1 MSETVELRHGKG
13 DVDHELDFSSTDS
26 CPELMQYFLDQL
38 GLPAPDEFVCLSVQL
53 GGKENPLLGA
63 YGTPYRLKPEYFEK
77 VRIVCAG
84 DFLNV
89 MSKAIVAYLRRN
101 KPLTEWRDYFT
112 ELSASMT
119 MAERLQELRKAAER
133 GDKIGTYAEARI
145 CERCEEEWFEPVGP
159 EAGDGDLLNV
169 EFDEPAE

>member
-13 DVDHELDFSSTDS
+13 DVDHELDFNSTDS
-26 CPELMQYFLDQL
+26 CPELMQYFLEQL

-53 GGKENPLLGA
+53 GGKENALVGA

-89 MSKAIVAYLRRN
+89 MSKAIVAYLRKG
-101 KPLTEWRDYFT
+101 KPLSEWRDYFT
-112 ELSASMT
+112 ELPASMT
-119 MAERLQELRKAAER
+119 TAERLQELRKAEKR
-133 GDKIGTYAEARI
+133 KDKIGTYAEARI
-145 CERCEEEWFEPVGP
+145 YGRCDDEWFEPVEP
-159 EAGDGDLLNV
+159 EAGYEDLFDIN
-169 EFDEPAE
+169 FDELAE